1 MQFHSQQY
9 DYKRKVANFY
19 HSSPYSRADSESRN
33 LDLNKNENL
42 SRDFQNRFLD
52 PYRNSSFGP
61 GVPLVQEWQYIR
73 SDFYLFRN
81 GEPSEPFI
89 LYLNEVLTEM
99 GTLDNIQVWPSLHK
113 ISVLMEN
120 LKEFH
125 HYT

>member
-1 MQFHSQQY
+1 M
-9 DYKRKVANFY
+9 
-19 HSSPYSRADSESRN
+19 DSDSRN
-33 LDLNKNENL
+33 VDLNKNENL

-120 LKEFH
+120 NR
-125 HYT
+125 